1 MIDLKKMVLPESIEV
16 KGSFYYI
23 QTSFKYWLRFLELL
37 ENKNTTPNDFDFMY
51 RDSKPNNRQDGL
63 LALMQFATPPQ
74 LLPRFR
80 ESDGDGKVVDYIIDG
95 DYIYSAF
102 MEQYG
107 VDLITSDMHWYKFQA
122 LFRGLHDTKLN
133 EIIGYRLYKHTSG
146 KKDSYVRHMEKLR
159 SAWELPTA
167 INEDDE
173 DLKDFEN
180 KLRGTKCE

>member
-1 MIDLKKMVLPESIEV
+1 MIDLKKARLPGAVEV
-16 KGSFYYI
+16 EGSLYNI

-37 ENKNTTPNDFDFMY
+37 ENKDVTPNDFDFMY
-51 RDSKPNNRQDGL
+51 RNSKPSNRQDGI
-63 LALMQFATPPQ
+63 LALMQFCNPPEV
-74 LLPRFR
+74 LPRFR
-80 ESDGDGKVVDYIIDG
+80 ESEGDGKVVDYIIDA

-133 EIIGYRLYKHTSG
+133 EIIGYRVYKHTSG

-159 SAWELPTA
+159 SAWELPTN
-167 INEDDE
+167 IDEDDE

-180 KLRGTKCE
+180 KLRGNK